1 MDNKEKYKGSW
12 RKNENG
18 NWYLENTIL
27 DNVKKYVLNILPNQ
41 SEENNSN

>member
-1 MDNKEKYKGSW
+1 MESPALAD
-12 RKNENG
+12 NENG

-27 DNVKKYVLNILPNQ
+27 DNVKKYILNILPNQ